1 VDKYKHVYSRLRQK
15 ESIEKKT
22 VKHIQ
27 VQQSKVLHMV
37 ESTNHKD
44 IKTLSSHQSQPMFNA
59 KCIKM
64 IHYSTFHTWWW
75 QWRSRWRIFII

>member
-1 VDKYKHVYSRLRQK
+1 L
-15 ESIEKKT
+15 
-22 VKHIQ
+22 HI
-27 VQQSKVLHMV
+27 V

-64 IHYSTFHTWWW
+64 IHYSALHMWWW
-75 QWRSRWRIFII
+75 QWRSRWSIFII